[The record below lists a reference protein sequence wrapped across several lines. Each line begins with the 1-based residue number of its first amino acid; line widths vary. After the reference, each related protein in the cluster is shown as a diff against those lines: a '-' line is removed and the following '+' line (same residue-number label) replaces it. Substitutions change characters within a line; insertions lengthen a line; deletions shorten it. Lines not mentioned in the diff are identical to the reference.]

1 MLAEIA
7 PSLFSTDHFSLKQE
21 MNFENIFASS
31 DEPSDE
37 KKGGL
42 LPSAIVFPVMLAA
55 SIWKLMVISLVGI
68 PWQSIIW
75 VYVII
80 DFVYGQ
86 VIRIFIGTIC
96 TPCAWLFI
104 AVWKIVTLPLI
115 IFGWFF
121 RIMIA
126 SLGALV
132 DGWMLI
138 FGGSGCFLR
147 WGYDCRFAKRLHNRS
162 YWEIMSLPIWMR
174 DPANYFESFKYEN
187 FES

>member
-21 MNFENIFASS
+21 MNIENIFASS
-31 DEPSDE
+31 DESSDE

-104 AVWKIVTLPLI
+104 AVWKIVANSPSHPLS
-115 IFGWFF
+115 
-121 RIMIA
+121 RRQ
-126 SLGALV
+126 SRNR
-132 DGWMLI
+132 
-138 FGGSGCFLR
+138 GC
-147 WGYDCRFAKRLHNRS
+147 A
-162 YWEIMSLPIWMR
+162 
-174 DPANYFESFKYEN
+174 
-187 FES
+187 